1 MVLDL
6 IISNLRMSGFI
17 SFPLFGFTLA
27 IKLRNFEFESHL
39 NTLIFFDKKRYDV
52 RFKYVPKRNMRF
64 CLFANFFFFFFW
76 IHFSHIKLKDFDFE
90 SH

>member
-1 MVLDL
+1 MLDL
-6 IISNLRMSGFI
+6 IISNVRMSGFI
-17 SFPLFGFTLA
+17 SFPLFRFTLA
-27 IKLRNFEFESHL
+27 IKLRNFELESHL

-52 RFKYVPKRNMRF
+52 RFKFLQKKNIKF
-64 CLFANFFFFFFW
+64 FFFDNFFFFFFFW